1 MGDRTVDFRW
11 KAADVL
17 ISGLNWQ
24 NLVNT
29 EFKIGAQAGGLLR
42 VIRIDV
48 KFRSKPL
55 VKESCKGQTETTHH
69 RRNTNVGSHRDQK
82 RHQRQRQAWK
92 LLARIRPEPFLN
104 NRFGMPRAS
113 GK

>member
-1 MGDRTVDFRW
+1 MGDRTVYFRW

-48 KFRSKPL
+48 KF
-55 VKESCKGQTETTHH
+55 
-69 RRNTNVGSHRDQK
+69 
-82 RHQRQRQAWK
+82 
-92 LLARIRPEPFLN
+92 
-104 NRFGMPRAS
+104 
-113 GK
+113 